1 MSNDKNNGADPGGS
15 GRFQILALSGGGFR
29 GLFTAK
35 ILADL
40 EQHAGAPVAR
50 SFDLL
55 AGTSIGGILAL
66 ALACEVP
73 AQKMVELFEKHGTEI
88 FAKQKWSWA
97 GLRRATYT
105 ADRLKDLLTSPDLF
119 GERPLSSAKHRVIV
133 PSINYSTGK
142 PVVFKTAHHPN
153 FIRDHHY
160 RLVDIALATS
170 AAPMYFPRHVFNNSQ
185 YVDGGLFA
193 NAPGLLA
200 LHEAE
205 KFLSQDARNVWAV
218 SVGTMSSK
226 FTVNPA
232 RNRNGGTLDW
242 GGPNP
247 AETPKRLFGLAISV
261 QESITQFMLGHRLE
275 NRHLYVDETLTDEKA
290 KAVALD
296 KTDAAA
302 REALLGAA
310 SEVSK
315 DFLGKPEARVVLQ
328 HQPAAPQFFHASNTA
343 GVKGSSC

>member
-1 MSNDKNNGADPGGS
+1 MSNYNDHGADSGGP
-15 GRFQILALSGGGFR
+15 GRFQVLALSGGGFR

-40 EQHAGAPVAR
+40 EQHSGAPIAR

-73 AQKMVELFEKHGTEI
+73 AGKMVSLFEQHGSEI
-88 FAKQKWSWA
+88 FARQKGSWA
-97 GLRRATYT
+97 GFRRATYT
-105 ADRLKDLLTSPDLF
+105 ADRLKGLLTAPDLF
-119 GERPLSSAKHRVIV
+119 GDRPLSSAKHRVIV
-133 PSINYSTGK
+133 PAVNYSTGK
-142 PVVFKTAHHPN
+142 PVVFKTAHHPD
-153 FIRDHHY
+153 FSRDHQH
-160 RLVDIALATS
+160 RLVDVALATS
-170 AAPMYFPRHVFNNSQ
+170 AAPMYFPRHIFNNNQ

-205 KFLSQDARNVWAV
+205 KFLGQDARNVWAV
-218 SVGTMSSK
+218 SIGTMSSR

-232 RNRNGGTLDW
+232 RNRDGGTLDW
-242 GGPNP
+242 GGSNP

-261 QESITQFMLGHRLE
+261 QECITESMLEHRLA
-275 NRHLYVDETLTDEKA
+275 NRYLHVDETLTDEKA
-290 KAVALD
+290 EAVALD

-302 REALLGAA
+302 REALLGAG

-315 DFLGKPEARVVLQ
+315 GFLGKPAARTVLQ
-328 HQPAAPQFFHASNTA
+328 HQAATPKFFHP
-343 GVKGSSC
+343 K

>member
-1 MSNDKNNGADPGGS
+1 MPMSNDKNNGADPGGS
-15 GRFQILALSGGGFR
+15 SRFQILALSGGGFR

-35 ILADL
+35 ILADV
-40 EQHAGAPVAR
+40 EQHTGAPAAR

-66 ALACEVP
+66 ALACEIP
-73 AQKMVELFEKHGTEI
+73 AQKMVKLFEDHGCEI
-88 FAKQKWSWA
+88 FSKQWWSCL
-97 GLRRATYT
+97 GIRRATYT
-105 ADRLKDLLTSPDLF
+105 ADKLNALLSGPELF
-119 GERPLSSAKHRVIV
+119 GERPLSAAKHRVIV

-153 FIRDHHY
+153 FIRDHQF

-205 KFLSQDARNVWAV
+205 KFLGQDAGNVWAV

-232 RNRNGGTLDW
+232 RNRKGGTLDW
-242 GGPNP
+242 GGLNP

-275 NRHLYVDETLTDEKA
+275 GRNIYVDETLTDEKA
-290 KAVALD
+290 RVVALD
-296 KTDAAA
+296 KTNAAA
-302 REALLGAA
+302 REALLGVA

-315 DFLGKPEARVVLQ
+315 DFLGKPQARTLLQ
-328 HQPAAPQFFHASNTA
+328 HRPAAPQFFHAGNTA
-343 GVKGSSC
+343 GVKG